1 MTSIS
6 NRLVRICKSRS
17 VLLEQLESRD
27 YNVDDYSQFSIT
39 EVDAMFTNSQLD
51 MLIQHKTDGSKLY
64 VKYNVS
70 PTQTTKQINKT
81 TLDNII
87 EDLFSIEEVLQKK
100 DTLIIVM
107 DDEPND
113 TILEKLRYLYD
124 RYGIFVI
131 LHNIQ
136 RLQFN
141 ILKHSIVPYMRV
153 LKDDEVR
160 EVMQK
165 YNIQNTKQFPEIS
178 RFDPQ
183 ALAVGVRPGNVCYI
197 ARESPTALVYDYY
210 RICV

>member
-124 RYGIFVI
+124 RDGIFVI

-141 ILKHSIVPYMRV
+141 ILKHALVPYMRV